1 MSTILQL
8 QQSVL
13 QDVVSMLDDNESLQK
28 LRRFLC
34 ELKEERYAQSAADE
48 KEEILRDIRIGLQEA
63 QQSTQ
68 GKVELQSARDFLNE
82 IRG

>member
-13 QDVVSMLDDNESLQK
+13 QDVVSMLDDNESLKK
-28 LRRFLC
+28 LRQFLR
-34 ELKEERYAQSAADE
+34 ELKEERHAKSAAEE
-48 KEEILRDIRIGLQEA
+48 KEEILQDIRIGLQEA